1 MAARSCHVPPLVT
14 ELGNKLRGP
23 SEIGV
28 DSFLA
33 GRSPTRTCRTAPLA
47 GLWSDKR
54 ATFRNTE
61 ISLCFSVLSSS

>member
-1 MAARSCHVPPLVT
+1 MFARSCHVPPLFT

-28 DSFLA
+28 DSFRA
-33 GRSPTRTCRTAPLA
+33 GRSPTHTCRTAPLA

-54 ATFRNTE
+54 AAFRNTE
-61 ISLCFSVLSSS
+61 ISLCFSALSSS